1 VGYGGGERP
10 PPGQA
15 FAMELPGMCNV
26 PQGGATQMPQRKQLE
41 AELAIILLNYFQEIR
56 IGTASRIHDTK

>member
-1 VGYGGGERP
+1 MRYGGGERP

-26 PQGGATQMPQRKQLE
+26 PQGGATQMPQMKQLE
-41 AELAIILLNYFQEIR
+41 AELAIIFRRLELEQLQGFMIQNSLL
-56 IGTASRIHDTK
+56 